1 MGHIDAMFRSAAF
14 VLALAAT
21 AACRPAPTTTPADV
35 DARLLRIEEH
45 LLRLTGVIEASPDR
59 TSMTPDQRLVRVEN
73 QLDKVITFLKT
84 AVPAKLDESK
94 VYALPIDPL
103 DPVVGPPTA
112 AVTVVEAYEFL
123 CPYCAMVEPT
133 LDELRARYPTDLRVV
148 SKYYVIHGEPAMPSG
163 KAACAAARQGKYAA
177 IKDRL
182 WKSIWPTAGEA
193 AVREQATAEA
203 VARTAKAAGLD
214 MKRYQADV
222 DGVCSEWLTRS
233 GATMQKFGAGGT
245 PSFWINGRPF
255 QTASRD
261 EFAGEIEAEL
271 ARVKASGVAPAK
283 YYEQVVMAKGEPE
296 AVMVSP
302 FD

>member
-1 MGHIDAMFRSAAF
+1 MGHIHAMFRSAAF
-14 VLALAAT
+14 LLVLAA

-35 DARLLRIEEH
+35 DARLLRIEE
-45 LLRLTGVIEASPDR
+45 RLVRLAGVIEAAPDR
-59 TSMTPDQRLVRVEN
+59 TAMTPDQRLLRVEN
-73 QLDKVITFLKT
+73 QLDKIITFLKT
-84 AVPAKLDESK
+84 AVPAKLDETK

-103 DPVVGPPTA
+103 DPAVGPATA

-133 LDELRARYPTDLRVV
+133 LEQLRARYPTDVRVV
-148 SKYYVIHGEPAMPSG
+148 SKYYVIHGEPAIPAG

-182 WKSIWPTAGEA
+182 WKSIWPTAGEP
-193 AVREQATAEA
+193 AVQEQATADA
-203 VARTAKAAGLD
+203 VARTARAAGLD

-222 DGVCSEWLTRS
+222 DGVCREWLSRS
-233 GATMQKFGAGGT
+233 AATLQKFGAGGT
-245 PSFWINGRPF
+245 PTFWINGRPF
-255 QTASRD
+255 QAAGVD

-283 YYEQVVMAKGEPE
+283 YYEQVVMTQGEPE